1 MIRKLSHVGIAV
13 ASLAEQVPF
22 YRDVLGLQAEG
33 GEEVA
38 DQGVRVAFFRAGD
51 VRIEL
56 LEPTGPE
63 SPIAKFIEKK
73 GEGLHHL
80 AYEVDDAAAAITGL
94 QARGVQMIDAEP
106 RPGSHHTLIAF
117 LHPRS
122 SGRVLTELTQQGEA

>member
-13 ASLAEQVPF
+13 SSIAQSAPF
-22 YRDVLGLQAEG
+22 YRDVLGLPEEG

-56 LEPTGPE
+56 LEPTSPE
-63 SPIAKFIEKK
+63 SPVAKFIEKR

-80 AYEVDDAAAAITGL
+80 AYEVDDAAAAVEAL
-94 QARGVQMIDAEP
+94 QRRGVQMIDSSP
-106 RPGSHHTLIAF
+106 RPGSHGTLVAF

-122 SGRVLTELTQQGEA
+122 SGRVLTEVTQQRGE